1 MSAVATGQGA
11 RGATPT
17 SPLLTSN
24 GTKQSTR
31 STGDVAKA
39 NNMGAKGENEDN
51 GAKTVVAL
59 SPVEVRQGTKQ
70 E

>member
-1 MSAVATGQGA
+1 MSAVATGQGT

-17 SPLLTSN
+17 SPSLTSN

-31 STGDVAKA
+31 STAGVAKA
-39 NNMGAKGENEDN
+39 NNMGAKGENEDDS
-51 GAKTVVAL
+51 AKTVVAL
-59 SPVEVRQGTKQ
+59 SPVEVRQGTKR

>member
-1 MSAVATGQGA
+1 
-11 RGATPT
+11 
-17 SPLLTSN
+17 
-24 GTKQSTR
+24 
-31 STGDVAKA
+31 
-39 NNMGAKGENEDN
+39 MGAKGENEDD